1 VVLIIDRLSKLAVE
15 RNLAPG
21 AHVSVLGDVLWIDH
35 TRNTGIAF
43 SLFRTHGSLVFVFD
57 LVAIG
62 AILYFARRL
71 PPAEPWL
78 AVGLGLVL
86 GGAMGN
92 ALDRVLS
99 GAVTDFIDLRV
110 WPVFNLADSAIS
122 VGALLVAWRLYAGPR
137 QTRS

>member
-1 VVLIIDRLSKLAVE
+1 
-15 RNLAPG
+15 
-21 AHVSVLGDVLWIDH
+21 
-35 TRNTGIAF
+35 
-43 SLFRTHGSLVFVFD
+43 
-57 LVAIG
+57 
-62 AILYFARRL
+62 
-71 PPAEPWL
+71 
-78 AVGLGLVL
+78 
-86 GGAMGN
+86 MGN